1 MYVTMIDFLKQYK
14 SPDKETIMKNAI
26 NDIIHYKKKQYGKR
40 GYDKKINQLVKQLV
54 SPKYRNYIKP
64 GNLSQYI
71 IYTRVKYR
79 DTLKQLIDK
88 ELQKKKKKS
97 KKTKRKHR

>member
-1 MYVTMIDFLKQYK
+1 MTLF
-14 SPDKETIMKNAI
+14 TI
-26 NDIIHYKKKQYGKR
+26 KKKQYGKR
-40 GYDKKINQLVKQLV
+40 GYDKKVNQLVKQLV
-54 SPKYRNYIKP
+54 SPKHRKYIKP

-88 ELQKKKKKS
+88 ELQKKKKS